1 MKCFC
6 QHLNIF
12 IQSSLSLA
20 SVGVIAIGK
29 YNIEWTEEKYKRF
42 LREGRGQGEG
52 KDYKPW
58 LTIQDFPSKGRCH
71 RIFGWKTGRIHHL
84 FTDSEAKFFYLLE
97 WEDAVV
103 DIREHFPLLDFDDWV
118 QDKED
123 LRFDLFT
130 DKKSGL
136 KYVISTSFLITVKTQ
151 DNKVK
156 YIARSLKAASE
167 LERRISLERL
177 EIERRYWQARGID
190 WGIVTN
196 KDIPVVK
203 AKNIEWVH
211 SARYAYVDAGL
222 TEDDLIELGEAF
234 LYRLSQSDKSIRKT
248 ALEFDKDYGLDPGT
262 GIFLFRYLL
271 AVKRIKVNMDEPID
285 LNCLAC
291 SIDITETTRE
301 GGRAYAGS

>member
-1 MKCFC
+1 LKCFC
-6 QHLNIF
+6 QHLSISMQNSF
-12 IQSSLSLA
+12 SLD
-20 SVGVIAIGK
+20 SVGGMVIGK

-118 QDKED
+118 KDRED

-136 KYVISTSFLITVKTQ
+136 KYVISTSFLITVKTP

-156 YIARSLKAASE
+156 YVARSLKAASE
-167 LERRISLERL
+167 LERKISLERL

-196 KDIPVVK
+196 RDIPIVK

-234 LYRLSQSDKSIRKT
+234 LYRLSQSNKSIRKT

-271 AVKRIKVNMDEPID
+271 AVKRIKVNMNEPIN

-291 SIDITETTRE
+291 SVDITEITKQGE
-301 GGRAYAGS
+301 KAYAGS